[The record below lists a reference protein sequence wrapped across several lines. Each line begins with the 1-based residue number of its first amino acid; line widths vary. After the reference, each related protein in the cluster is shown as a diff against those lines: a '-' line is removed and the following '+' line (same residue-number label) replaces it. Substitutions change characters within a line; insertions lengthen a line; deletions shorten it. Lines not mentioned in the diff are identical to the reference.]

1 MSLKERLTS
10 QLAVKLY
17 IIGSSIFIALF
28 VIDAW
33 IMPAIVHSRSEIS
46 IPDVRGKRADAAM
59 QMLDDADLTPVV
71 LDTVAH
77 QKIATNHV
85 VFQNPIPGNV
95 VREGRNVFLTVSG
108 GEEYISMPDLSG
120 RSLRDARI
128 TLERLELKVGMI
140 SYEASDMPAETV
152 VHQNIRAGR
161 RIRKNA
167 VIEISVSGGESVQ
180 IEIPYVIGLS
190 LDEAQRK
197 LLDSGLRPG
206 AIQYRQSKSLLP
218 NTVIGQSPEAGLFAA
233 PNALVD
239 ITVVH

>member
-1 MSLKERLTS
+1 MSLKQRLTS

-17 IIGSSIFIALF
+17 IVGSSIFIVLF
-28 VIDAW
+28 ILDAW
-33 IMPAIVHSRSEIS
+33 IMPALVHSRSEIS
-46 IPDVRGKRADAAM
+46 IPDVRGKRAEEAMRMLDAA
-59 QMLDDADLTPVV
+59 DLNPIVS
-71 LDTVAH
+71 DTVAH
-77 QKIATNHV
+77 QKIASDYV
-85 VFQNPIPGNV
+85 VYQNPVAGNV

-108 GEEYISMPDLSG
+108 GEEHITMPDLAG

-128 TLERLELKVGMI
+128 VLDRVELKVGKI

-152 VHQNIRAGR
+152 VGQNVPSGR
-161 RIRKNA
+161 KIRKNT
-167 VIEISVSGGESVQ
+167 VIEITVSGGESVQ
-180 IEIPYVIGLS
+180 IEVPYIIGLS

-218 NTVIGQSPEAGLFAA
+218 NTVIGQTPDAGALAA